1 MQPLTRNHR
10 RDPAPS
16 RWSYR
21 MQRLWLTPMVRA
33 AVRIGMPLLLI
44 GGPTLLYLADA
55 DRRAT
60 LMGAVE
66 GMKEDFQTRPEFM
79 VSLVAV
85 EGAGDDLAAAIR
97 SRLNLNLPLSSF
109 DLDLEA
115 AQARIQTLDAVQ
127 ATDLRIRAGG
137 VLQVVIV
144 ERTPALVWRRDDG
157 LDLLDASGHRVA
169 SLAARADRADLPLV
183 AGEGADAAAAEA
195 LAILQ
200 AAQPFQHRIRGLV
213 RMGQRRWDI
222 VLDRD
227 MTILLPEAE
236 PINALTRFL
245 AIDGRDDILNRDIAA
260 VDLRLGQRPVL
271 RLTPFA
277 TLQMRR
283 GRGLAPTETDL

>member
-144 ERTPALVWRRDDG
+144 ERTPALVWRREG
-157 LDLLDASGHRVA
+157 STSSMH
-169 SLAARADRADLPLV
+169 LATVWRRLPP
-183 AGEGADAAAAEA
+183 APTAPTCRWSPAKA
-195 LAILQ
+195 
-200 AAQPFQHRIRGLV
+200 PMPPPR
-213 RMGQRRWDI
+213 RRW
-222 VLDRD
+222 RSCRRHSRSS
-227 MTILLPEAE
+227 T
-236 PINALTRFL
+236 
-245 AIDGRDDILNRDIAA
+245 G
-260 VDLRLGQRPVL
+260 
-271 RLTPFA
+271 FA
-277 TLQMRR
+277 GWCGWVSGAGTSFST
-283 GRGLAPTETDL
+283 AT